1 MFLSWMMV
9 MGTWGGRVESSGG
22 SGLLRVLCK
31 EEHAGRHEGCWHGEL
46 SPSCDPN
53 NDPCPKART
62 CRRTLAVSSGKVTR
76 SAKQAAVPAPR
87 NFTAVV
93 GGTSEGFSPTMVPE
107 GSAWSL
113 QGPAEVQGERPLC
126 SSEL

>member
-1 MFLSWMMV
+1 M
-9 MGTWGGRVESSGG
+9 
-22 SGLLRVLCK
+22 SGLLRVLCE
-31 EEHAGRHEGCWHGEL
+31 EEHAGRHKRCWSGEL
-46 SPSCDPN
+46 SPSFDLN
-53 NDPCPKART
+53 NDPCQKAPT
-62 CRRTLAVSSGKVTR
+62 CRRTLAVSSGKVRR

-113 QGPAEVQGERPLC
+113 QGPGEVQEERPLC
-126 SSEL
+126 SPEL